1 MECFAAR
8 RRRET
13 LAQVIRGTL
22 GASGHGCDRRAG
34 TRTTMTTPNE
44 LRAGLLAV
52 AKRSVSIMTA
62 CSNEESTKLYLVLPF
77 LGLLG
82 YDYANPYEVYPNHA
96 VAPDCRTG
104 FAILRDGMPVIAIEA
119 RKSGADLFEARTN
132 LARYFNASPEVKLGM
147 LTNGTLFEMYV
158 DSTQPNT
165 MDAEPFLTI
174 DLETIARAGV
184 TEEILEALIATTKDH
199 YDPESIAE
207 VAHVQLVKKRL
218 RGIFVEEVKGPTEE
232 FCRFALARI
241 GVTAPKS
248 SDVIAR
254 HYAPLIKNAFEESLV
269 VPVVERL
276 RAQSSSDGRSNP
288 LALHQISQRIATTEH
303 QLQIFSYV
311 RRRLAYLADNQTVFE
326 AIENVRFSDYVGR
339 ICVYYDRERK
349 GRLFDYIEGADGYDK
364 YIFPDPIG
372 EIVTNNVLEIDTA
385 LKTVFAARV
394 KELGGLTHQHKS
406 QQLKPAR
413 SA

>member
-1 MECFAAR
+1 
-8 RRRET
+8 
-13 LAQVIRGTL
+13 
-22 GASGHGCDRRAG
+22 
-34 TRTTMTTPNE
+34 MTTSNE

-96 VAPDCRTG
+96 VAPDCRIG
-104 FAILRDGMPVIAIEA
+104 FAILRDGLPVIAIEA
-119 RKSGADLFEARTN
+119 RKAGADLFDARAN
-132 LARYFNASPEVKLGM
+132 LTRYFNEAAEVKLAI

-158 DSTQPNT
+158 DSTSPST
-165 MDAEPFLTI
+165 MDAEPFLTV

-184 TEEILEALIATTKDH
+184 TDEILEALIAATKEN
-199 YDPESIAE
+199 YDPDTIAE
-207 VAHVQLVKKRL
+207 AAHIQLVKKRL
-218 RGIFVEEVKGPTEE
+218 RSVFVEEAKGPTEE

-241 GVTAPKS
+241 GVAAPRK
-248 SDVIAR
+248 DILAR

-276 RAQSSSDGRSNP
+276 RAQSSGDGRPNP
-288 LALHQISQRIATTEH
+288 MALHQISQRIATTEN
-303 QLQIFSYV
+303 QLKIVSYV
-311 RRRLAYLADNQTVFE
+311 RRRLAYLAADETAFD
-326 AIENVRFSDYVGR
+326 AIEAVRFSDYVGR

-394 KELGGLTHQHKS
+394 RELGGQSQHQKT
-406 QQLKPAR
+406 AR

>member
-1 MECFAAR
+1 
-8 RRRET
+8 
-13 LAQVIRGTL
+13 
-22 GASGHGCDRRAG
+22 
-34 TRTTMTTPNE
+34 MTKANE

-96 VAPDCRTG
+96 ASTDVKTG
-104 FAILRDGMPVIAIEA
+104 FAILRDGAPVIAVDS
-119 RKSGADLFEARTN
+119 RKAGADLFDARAP
-132 LARYFNASPEVKLGM
+132 LARYFDMLATVKLGI
-147 LTNGTLFEMYV
+147 LTNGTRFEMYV
-158 DSTQPNT
+158 DSSTPNA

-174 DLETIARAGV
+174 DLETIARSGV
-184 TEEILEALIATTKDH
+184 SDEILEALIAATKSQF
-199 YDPESIAE
+199 DPETIAE

-218 RGIFVEEVKGPTEE
+218 RTAFLEEAKGPTEE
-232 FCRFALARI
+232 FCRFALQRI
-241 GVTAPKS
+241 GVTAPRSKE
-248 SDVIAR
+248 VIQR

-276 RAQSSSDGRSNP
+276 RAQASGDGRQNP

-303 QLQIFSYV
+303 QLEIFNYV
-311 RRRLAYLADNQTVFE
+311 RRRLAYLAQDQTAFE
-326 AIENVRFSDYVGR
+326 AIENVRFIDYVGR
-339 ICVYYDRERK
+339 ITVYYDRERK
-349 GRLFDYIEGADGYDK
+349 GRLFDYIEGSDGYNK
-364 YIFPDPIG
+364 YVFPDPIG

-385 LKTVFAARV
+385 LKAVFASRV
-394 KELGGLTHQHKS
+394 KELGGISLNQKM
-406 QQLKPAR
+406 AR